1 MVIYNRINFIHVGV
15 YPLCFFSLCLSSC
28 PIKGNRSSTELLSEH
43 STAHCAITP
52 LYLRENTPCSS
63 DLERFFWA
71 FSLLFLLILPF
82 PNKFP
87 YQPTITEHS
96 SPALQVEKRVKNPL
110 SVSRSPLQTVRRNGM
125 VANLFAMHS
134 DCTGVLFCLTGR
146 WDQRGAGQKGL
157 SSDLSGDERQP
168 CLGKWLQPRTSLQ
181 ITNRLKK
188 SWHEKKY
195 SKKGSKVSF
204 IWFGLLV
211 PPFKPKSKKGGER
224 TG

>member
-1 MVIYNRINFIHVGV
+1 MV
-15 YPLCFFSLCLSSC
+15 
-28 PIKGNRSSTELLSEH
+28 
-43 STAHCAITP
+43 
-52 LYLRENTPCSS
+52 
-63 DLERFFWA
+63 
-71 FSLLFLLILPF
+71 
-82 PNKFP
+82 
-87 YQPTITEHS
+87 Q
-96 SPALQVEKRVKNPL
+96 
-110 SVSRSPLQTVRRNGM
+110 RNEM

-157 SSDLSGDERQP
+157 SSDLSGDERQS

-211 PPFKPKSKKGGER
+211 PPFKPKSKKGEKKNRLITFVIVQEKNSFVHIARGLSVIKMLLLDPGPDSAKVLLMWVILHCMNSLVGLLTWIKITSMTKSLQVQALH
-224 TG
+224 TGSRGCRCACVCVCVSAQRWVSFFLSKE